1 MSDNEFAEYNNPY
14 ALILS
19 WNIADPLKQA
29 LLKIN
34 PNTRF
39 LSQ

>member
-1 MSDNEFAEYNNPY
+1 MDER
-14 ALILS
+14 
-19 WNIADPLKQA
+19 A

-39 LSQ
+39 KVEGQFIPIIFRIFDVKF